1 MRKLL
6 VILVVLA
13 AVLSLAGCAIP
24 MATQV
29 EVQVLD
35 NRIVV
40 VKPSNGRLPGGEA
53 VIKIDNYATHAVNMV
68 LAKTS
73 LPAAR
78 LPTRLVDAVS
88 PSADSRIVAMT
99 SRVDKVG
106 VTLAMG
112 AFPNPLPRIALLHVY
127 LEPGKRYLLFDSLR
141 GGYKRGIALQLIPR
155 SR

>member
-6 VILVVLA
+6 VIAAVLA
-13 AVLSLAGCAIP
+13 AAVSLAGCAIP
-24 MATQV
+24 MASQV

-40 VKPSNGRLPGGEA
+40 VKPSSGHLPGGET
-53 VIKIDNYATHAVNMV
+53 VIKIDNYAAHDVNIV

-73 LPAAR
+73 LPATR
-78 LPTRLVDAVS
+78 LPAHLVDAVS

-112 AFPNPLPRIALLHVY
+112 AFPNPLPRIAVMHVY
-127 LEPGKRYLLFDSLR
+127 LQPGKRYLLFDALH
-141 GGYKRGIALQLIPR
+141 GGYRHGIALPLTPHH
-155 SR
+155 